1 MEIILWLYD
10 VNRSTN
16 YIEETA
22 SPTLVTG
29 VFTPMFSP
37 P

>member
-1 MEIILWLYD
+1 MEIILWLYE
-10 VNRSTN
+10 VNQSTT

-22 SPTLVTG
+22 SPTPIKG
-29 VFTPMFSP
+29 VFTPTFSP